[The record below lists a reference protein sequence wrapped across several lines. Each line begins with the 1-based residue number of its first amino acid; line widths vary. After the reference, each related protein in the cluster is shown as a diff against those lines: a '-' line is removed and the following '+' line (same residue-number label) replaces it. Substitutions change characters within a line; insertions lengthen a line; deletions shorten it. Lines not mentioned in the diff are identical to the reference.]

1 MFVLLLL
8 MKTDSE
14 NKRKTWNQ
22 NTRDQHFTGGTWG
35 SPNWFLCCGLDGL
48 RGSGPALTCNVLRLE
63 AAFVGMNHQVQ
74 TPWTEGRQW
83 VVGGRPLER
92 TLRSG
97 GSLAY
102 SRDSEGGSPGRD
114 RNNKPELR
122 CGRGLNKK
130 QSIEQLLCAGL
141 QSPVPLC
148 EWPTWLLQGPCS
160 PHLVTRSLKFT
171 GSFFQGDG
179 GTPLFSKELKKLFQ
193 NSPNC

>member
-97 GSLAY
+97 GSQAY

-122 CGRGLNKK
+122 CRRGLNKK

-141 QSPVPLC
+141 ESPSLWVANMTAPRPLQ
-148 EWPTWLLQGPCS
+148 PTPGHPFLEVHRL
-160 PHLVTRSLKFT
+160 
-171 GSFFQGDG
+171 FFSRGWRDPSVFKG
-179 GTPLFSKELKKLFQ
+179 AKKTISKQ
-193 NSPNC
+193 P